1 MYPLYSYIHFNEL
14 CLKYSDLTTEHN
26 KIFTDDQRSVY
37 FKDQFPNVYQEFMKV
52 LTLVPNE
59 NNINEIAKYYKS
71 NESGEYKLI
80 KLLEESEINVL
91 YDDVEYQKYYK
102 DICDNVKRTY
112 NTLITN
118 RYPEEIIYIYLKLLT
133 QKLENISDADKKY
146 LLNYLLSLLKD
157 NSNFIPI
164 KLSDNSELLNKE
176 DDLINSFYLNRK
188 YVLIVELIILNTH
201 I

>member
-1 MYPLYSYIHFNEL
+1 MFNLNLYSCFNNL
-14 CLKYSDLTTEHN
+14 CLRYYDLTVENN
-26 KIFTDDQRSVY
+26 KISTDNQRCVY
-37 FKDQFPNVYQEFMKV
+37 FKDQFPNVYQEFMKA

-102 DICDNVKRTY
+102 GICDNVKRTY
-112 NTLITN
+112 NALITY
-118 RYPEEIIYIYLKLLT
+118 RFPEEIIYIYLKLLT

-146 LLNYLLSLLKD
+146 LLN
-157 NSNFIPI
+157 
-164 KLSDNSELLNKE
+164 
-176 DDLINSFYLNRK
+176 
-188 YVLIVELIILNTH
+188 
-201 I
+201 